1 MEIKMDELFTVIGK
15 LYVELINMQ
24 KYIELL
30 QGQVKE
36 KDKRLSELQSANK
49 INE

>member
-1 MEIKMDELFTVIGK
+1 MDELFTIVGK

-30 QGQVKE
+30 QAQIKE
-36 KDKRLSELQSANK
+36 KDKRINELQSINK
-49 INE
+49 TNE

>member
-1 MEIKMDELFTVIGK
+1 MDELFTIVGK

-30 QGQVKE
+30 QGQIKE
-36 KDKRLSELQSANK
+36 KDKRIGELQSANN

>member
-1 MEIKMDELFTVIGK
+1 MDEMFTVIGK

-30 QGQVKE
+30 QSQNKE
-36 KDKRLSELQSANK
+36 KDKRISELQSSNK